1 MSGGH
6 FDYYQYKITEI
17 ADSIQE
23 LIDTNGIAP
32 LQTEM
37 QKLRDEEPYFRNYPP
52 EIIEEF
58 KKTVRLLREG
68 FIRVKRI
75 DYLVSGDD
83 GEDTFVESLR
93 EQLSELSPV
102 TPSYWLRVLDE
113 DGTLHGEYAVNRL
126 FVGDNG
132 EIKGALIMYCDEET
146 WFFNTPDG
154 YKNKFGNLTAKLY
167 QF

>member
-83 GEDTFVESLR
+83 GEDTFVESLK

-102 TPSYWLRVLDE
+102 MPIFKLRVFNE
-113 DGTLHGEYAVNRL
+113 DGSLDGEYDVNQIFL
-126 FVGDNG
+126 GDNG
-132 EIKGALIMYCDEET
+132 EIKGVLIYYCGDET

-154 YKNKFGNLTAKLY
+154 YKYGNLTAKLY